1 MGMLQGLEL
10 VYYISVQSL
19 MEDQKAMSGE
29 PLTDYDR
36 RMYRI
41 LLCGLLETARFIS
54 TEENKMAM
62 FREFFYD

>member
-19 MEDQKAMSGE
+19 AGDHKAMSGE

-41 LLCGLLETARFIS
+41 LLCGLLETARFVS
-54 TEENKMAM
+54 DAETNFAL
-62 FREFFYD
+62 FRDLL